1 MDCSKI
7 VLINTHTHTSRVAT
21 LAATFA
27 AGSCGPRKEN
37 QGQQQQAQ
45 QAWRLPVREVK
56 TGQRTADSGQRTAT
70 ATADRRKRT
79 LELELE
85 GEGEGEEEEEE
96 EEEEEKERKRDLSPP
111 PPPPPPPP
119 PHSRTRPC
127 PKARRTRAPC

>member
-27 AGSCGPRKEN
+27 AGSCGPRKGN

-45 QAWRLPVREVK
+45 QALRLPVREVK
-56 TGQRTADSGQRTAT
+56 TGRRTADSGQRTV
-70 ATADRRKRT
+70 DSGPKEEE

-85 GEGEGEEEEEE
+85 EEEEQQRGGTDWSTAE
-96 EEEEEKERKRDLSPP
+96 SP
-111 PPPPPPPP
+111 
-119 PHSRTRPC
+119 
-127 PKARRTRAPC
+127 KKLFFNFLGVAKV